1 MTMKKKTT
9 TSTKSRAAKSA
20 ARFGAFKYKLHTEI
34 TNYKLIRVTIK
45 SDKAGKDDLIIAFV
59 ATCSDIID
67 AAKART
73 TAKVIVQWVEE
84 FLGSPIADATTN
96 ELEQAMNL
104 VCRSSD
110 SGDDPFVENQK
121 KTGFKLNSVY
131 FHGLCECN
139 TRFVAFSIVRC

>member
-9 TSTKSRAAKSA
+9 TSTKSRAAKCA
-20 ARFGAFKYKLHTEI
+20 ARFGSFKYKLRTE
-34 TNYKLIRVTIK
+34 TTSYKLIRVTIK
-45 SDKAGKDDLIIAFV
+45 SEKSDKDDLVIAFV

-67 AAKART
+67 AAKARV

-84 FLGSPIADATTN
+84 FLGSPITDATNN
-96 ELEQAMNL
+96 ELAQAMNL

-110 SGDDPFVENQK
+110 SKDDPFVDAQK

-131 FHGLCECN
+131 FHGLVAGHP
-139 TRFVAFSIVRC
+139 RFFSFSIVRC